1 MLKKYGIEGVFL
13 ASRLTLETFTI
24 TAKDNIDLNAISTK
38 VKKHFHGISMT
49 TMQFPPTEN
58 QAVKKNV
65 IDDLSLLDNSQK
77 LSLPEDYEIISD
89 PPYRKNKPLSLP
101 VCTTNIEYLNYQD
114 KLFKTVFNKKITWL
128 KSFDSKN
135 VLWSSYHS
143 SYLTCNNSDCVLQ
156 INQCTPF
163 RKMYRY
169 VTHQNFDQ
177 KNRYAH

>member
-1 MLKKYGIEGVFL
+1 
-13 ASRLTLETFTI
+13 
-24 TAKDNIDLNAISTK
+24 
-38 VKKHFHGISMT
+38 MT

-114 KLFKTVFNKKITWL
+114 KLFKTVFDKKNHLAEIIRFKKCTMVFIPFEQ
-128 KSFDSKN
+128 FD
-135 VLWSSYHS
+135 
-143 SYLTCNNSDCVLQ
+143 
-156 INQCTPF
+156 
-163 RKMYRY
+163 M
-169 VTHQNFDQ
+169 
-177 KNRYAH
+177 